1 MNRFY
6 QIVLI
11 LFFLSAT
18 FSLVEAQVNRLSE
31 EAEISLLTFGPGPAL
46 YTVFGHSAIRVND
59 PRNRI
64 DLMFNYGT
72 FDFSQENFY
81 WRFIRG
87 DIYYWLSVTRAEGF
101 IDDYKANDQSIR
113 EQVLNLDQEQKQK
126 VWDFLVNNAMP
137 ENRFYF
143 YDFFLDNCATRI
155 KDLVYLTTP
164 FQLSDTVFQA
174 PLSFREATDMYLQA
188 NPWGDLG
195 IDIGLGS
202 PSDRKMKPEEYMYLP
217 DYLYLGFKYSKDAQG
232 RPLVARDE
240 LLFQDL
246 YPLEGPWFTPAI
258 LFVLLLIAAI
268 WWSWKQRKY
277 GLKYRLPD
285 NVLFI
290 LLGIMG
296 IVLLFLWFG
305 TRHVATAYNQD
316 LLWVSPLY
324 FFLLGNRE
332 RRWKKILA
340 FIQLGLILIC
350 LFIFVTGLVYFNP
363 YLWIFWLLI
372 FLRLIIYI
380 AEYRHLQ
387 IR

>member
-1 MNRFY
+1 
-6 QIVLI
+6 
-11 LFFLSAT
+11 
-18 FSLVEAQVNRLSE
+18 
-31 EAEISLLTFGPGPAL
+31 
-46 YTVFGHSAIRVND
+46 
-59 PRNRI
+59 
-64 DLMFNYGT
+64 
-72 FDFSQENFY
+72 
-81 WRFIRG
+81 
-87 DIYYWLSVTRAEGF
+87 
-101 IDDYKANDQSIR
+101 
-113 EQVLNLDQEQKQK
+113 
-126 VWDFLVNNAMP
+126 
-137 ENRFYF
+137 
-143 YDFFLDNCATRI
+143 
-155 KDLVYLTTP
+155 
-164 FQLSDTVFQA
+164 
-174 PLSFREATDMYLQA
+174 
-188 NPWGDLG
+188 
-195 IDIGLGS
+195 
-202 PSDRKMKPEEYMYLP
+202 MYLP